1 MQIVQIDKFLGK
13 LLGFTGAFTTIF
25 IISGS
30 VTDPVNAPK
39 LVAIGVLGFAAV
51 AVVLMTQLR
60 ITLFTYKPS
69 IFVVTIFVIL
79 MIFGVFTTQAPI
91 TQVLY
96 GSYGRNNGLLAY
108 VFLSVIFLS
117 TLALKER
124 KSFQSILNA
133 LLVAGVVNLIY
144 CLWVISFGD
153 FVGWSNPYG
162 NILGTLGN
170 PNFIG
175 AFLGIV
181 FSTLV
186 AISLNQSSSR
196 LERVLSLCGLPLCA
210 FEIIKSHAIQG
221 RVVAAFG
228 SAVVLFLFIRAKFNK
243 TALIAYS
250 LLSIILGALALAGA
264 LQVGPLTKYIFKTSV
279 SLRGQYWLAGWNT
292 GQEHPLTGVGMDS
305 FGDWYRRMRDPYAL
319 ELPGVNTVVNA
330 AHNVPIDIFAFGGW
344 PLFVTYLSIMG
355 IAGFS
360 IFKMIRRTKG
370 YDLILVIFAAS
381 WAGYQLQSIISI
393 NQIGLAVWG
402 WLLSGAVIS
411 YERFTRESATANAE
425 IEAAGKKNR
434 AKPTG
439 SLPAQIP
446 LYAAVGGLI
455 GLLVAIPPLTA
466 DAKWRSSQIAR
477 TLPTLESSMTSSYFN
492 PPNTMKYLT
501 SIQTLEGSQL
511 FNLAHKYALEAVKW
525 NPDAFEL
532 WKVLYLIK
540 NSTQAEKEEALKN
553 MKRLDPLNPD
563 VTSTQ

>member
-1 MQIVQIDKFLGK
+1 MHQAQIDRFLGK

-25 IISGS
+25 LISGS
-30 VTDPVNAPK
+30 VTDPVNVPK
-39 LVAIGVLGFAAV
+39 LVALGVLGFAAFATVCATQLVRALISFKLPIIVV
-51 AVVLMTQLR
+51 AV
-60 ITLFTYKPS
+60 
-69 IFVVTIFVIL
+69 FVTL
-79 MIFGVFTTQAPI
+79 MILGFFTSQAPV

-108 VFLSVIFLS
+108 VFLSAIFLS
-117 TLALKER
+117 TLVLMER

-133 LLVAGVVNLIY
+133 LIVAGVVNLIY

-153 FVGWSNPYG
+153 FISWSNPYG

-175 AFLGIV
+175 AFLGII

-186 AISLNQSSSR
+186 AISLNQGSSR
-196 LERVLSLCGLPLCA
+196 LGRVLSLCGLPLCA

-243 TALIAYS
+243 IVLFGYS

-264 LQVGPLTKYIFKTSV
+264 LQIGPLAKFIYKTSV

-292 GQEHPLTGVGMDS
+292 GQEHPITGVGMDA
-305 FGDWYRRMRDPYAL
+305 FGDWYRRMRDPHAL

-344 PLFVTYLSIMG
+344 PLFVSYLFIMG

-360 IFKMIRRTKG
+360 IFRMIQRSKS
-370 YDLILVIFAAS
+370 YDLILVVFAAA
-381 WAGYQLQSIISI
+381 WAGYQLQSVISI

-402 WLLSGAVIS
+402 WLLSGAVIA
-411 YERFTRESATANAE
+411 YERFTRNSDVENTETE
-425 IEAAGKKNR
+425 ITGKKNK
-434 AKPTG
+434 AK
-439 SLPAQIP
+439 SKSSIPAQVP
-446 LYAAVGGLI
+446 LYATVGGLV
-455 GLLVAIPPLTA
+455 GLLIALPPLIA
-466 DAKWRSSQIAR
+466 DAKWRSSQVAR
-477 TLPTLESSMTSSYFN
+477 TVPALQGAMTSSYFN
-492 PPNTMKYLT
+492 PPNSMKYLT
-501 SIQTLEGSQL
+501 TVQALEGSQL
-511 FNLAHKYALEAVKW
+511 FDLAHKYALEAVKW

-540 NSTQAEKEEALKN
+540 NSTPVEKDEALRN